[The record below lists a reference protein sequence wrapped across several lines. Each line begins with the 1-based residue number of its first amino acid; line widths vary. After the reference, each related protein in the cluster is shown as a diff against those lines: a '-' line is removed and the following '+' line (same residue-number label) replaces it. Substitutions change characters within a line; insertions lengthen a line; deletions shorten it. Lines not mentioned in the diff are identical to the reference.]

1 MLKVHLQGGKSN
13 FNTKLCLKTN
23 KILFSD
29 TSSGAQELNHRDAL
43 SVTHQMPFQI
53 KTQNTQI
60 KLVIVTYTQVNFVV
74 VKFNSRY

>member
-1 MLKVHLQGGKSN
+1 MLKVHLQRGKSN

-43 SVTHQMPFQI
+43 SATHQTRIQI
-53 KTQNTQI
+53 KSQNTQI
-60 KLVIVTYTQVNFVV
+60 KLVIVTYTQVNFVI
-74 VKFNSRY
+74 KFNFRY

>member
-1 MLKVHLQGGKSN
+1 MLKVHLQRGKSN

-43 SVTHQMPFQI
+43 SATHQTWIQI
-53 KTQNTQI
+53 KSQNTQM
-60 KLVIVTYTQVNFVV
+60 KLVIVTYIQVNFVV
-74 VKFNSRY
+74 KFNFRY